1 MQNIE
6 RIKTKDLS
14 IGEVLME
21 DIYLGNRKIIGKG
34 SFTTNRIIEFLMK
47 KNIELVD
54 IKKTS
59 EKKSNE
65 IEKNK
70 HVESIGF
77 SDHIDYLQLLG
88 NLNIE
93 FRYGKGIQENENIE
107 YVIDLFSSYMENPTY
122 RLKLEQLKECDYYTF
137 LHAVDV
143 FTLCTI
149 FGREKNIQF
158 LENIALGFLFHDIGK
173 LKSPQSILSKKTK
186 LTRTEMKIMQRHT
199 LDGYQM
205 LCDMGLKSIAYLA
218 VAHHENANG
227 TGYPTETSCL
237 SLPLE
242 VQLLQLVD
250 VYSALTLQR
259 SYKEPIHPYE
269 AITLMYN
276 NKQNFN
282 EDLLNAFTNFLGI
295 FPEDSIVLLSDGS
308 QAIIESMKVP
318 NPLLPK
324 VKSFQDG
331 SSFQIPCD
339 FKVNI
344 CEMVSYNEMS
354 LERLFSK
361 LSEAILGG
369 EEVLAKKYFEELIE
383 CYQSYEWYTHIH
395 IPLFK
400 IIQVIEKNKLLPPA
414 KIKKIKKIF
423 RILMNDSALKLNHIN
438 KQRETVLILIE
449 KDVDEDE
456 LISLFEG
463 VLYSEELYPIIIKKE
478 KSQKEIE
485 YIVNNLK
492 IKELFIINNSNLV
505 KIPNLAIDTF
515 HIEIAQIEKIL
526 IKLSYKD
533 LYKVQLNKQLQQY
546 KYISETED
554 FNY

>member
-505 KIPNLAIDTF
+505 KIPNLAIDIF